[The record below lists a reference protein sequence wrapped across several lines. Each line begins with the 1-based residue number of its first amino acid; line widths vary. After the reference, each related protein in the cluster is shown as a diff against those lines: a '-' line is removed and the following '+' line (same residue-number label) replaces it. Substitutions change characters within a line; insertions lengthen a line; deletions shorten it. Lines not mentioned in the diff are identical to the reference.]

1 MSFYHWDLLP
11 PEKEDAE
18 IKKYG
23 LNFHFLSNFA
33 LFSLQ
38 FQPS

>member
-1 MSFYHWDLLP
+1 MSFHHLDLLP

-23 LNFHFLSNFA
+23 LSLHFSPNFA
-33 LFSLQ
+33 PLSLQ